1 MNMLARAQEQGDLSR
16 VSQLPVQS
24 RGAAAPI
31 SVEGGAYPASP
42 ALREKLCLLDSG
54 ELHIRLG
61 TRLEPD
67 VMAYIQQLDLA
78 GYAYTERNTDLQDL
92 RRLYGHSVAD
102 RAASRTSVGSD
113 RQNDVVELIRH
124 AVHQDASDLYI
135 VTADNKGYIRA
146 RINGSVETLD
156 TIPAADSLELA
167 TSLYGS
173 MCDQLS
179 DPTFQKQK
187 PQDARLKAQYL
198 TEAGLYGARIS
209 TMPRTPG
216 HSLVMRLL
224 YNSAN
229 RPTSMSQMSYLE
241 EQRPFFERLTTSK
254 TGVFL
259 FSGPT
264 GSGKSTSLQVC
275 CEELMRNANDHVH
288 GITLEDPTEYK
299 IEGWTQV
306 PTPRDANHRAD
317 WITGI
322 RAMMRHDPDMTMIG
336 EMRDRESMEAVMEM
350 CLTGHLSLSTLHAN
364 DAVACMQRI
373 ANKGVPRDL
382 YADPGIIRGLVN
394 QKLVPALCED
404 CRRPWSSEAYRFS
417 KTVRYRIE
425 HYCNTAGVF
434 VAGDGCPKCR
444 HGATG
449 RMLVAECVETT
460 HSNLSMFADHGRIA
474 ARRYM
479 KKEQGFITRTDALI
493 RAINA
498 GRVCP
503 IQGEHYVNTLD
514 EDRELDNDAA

>member
-1 MNMLARAQEQGDLSR
+1 
-16 VSQLPVQS
+16 
-24 RGAAAPI
+24 
-31 SVEGGAYPASP
+31 
-42 ALREKLCLLDSG
+42 
-54 ELHIRLG
+54 
-61 TRLEPD
+61 
-67 VMAYIQQLDLA
+67 
-78 GYAYTERNTDLQDL
+78 
-92 RRLYGHSVAD
+92 
-102 RAASRTSVGSD
+102 
-113 RQNDVVELIRH
+113 
-124 AVHQDASDLYI
+124 
-135 VTADNKGYIRA
+135 
-146 RINGSVETLD
+146 
-156 TIPAADSLELA
+156 
-167 TSLYGS
+167 
-173 MCDQLS
+173 
-179 DPTFQKQK
+179 
-187 PQDARLKAQYL
+187 
-198 TEAGLYGARIS
+198 
-209 TMPRTPG
+209 
-216 HSLVMRLL
+216 
-224 YNSAN
+224 
-229 RPTSMSQMSYLE
+229 
-241 EQRPFFERLTTSK
+241 
-254 TGVFL
+254 
-259 FSGPT
+259 
-264 GSGKSTSLQVC
+264 
-275 CEELMRNANDHVH
+275 
-288 GITLEDPTEYK
+288 
-299 IEGWTQV
+299 
-306 PTPRDANHRAD
+306 
-317 WITGI
+317 
-322 RAMMRHDPDMTMIG
+322 
-336 EMRDRESMEAVMEM
+336 MEM

-417 KTVRYRIE
+417 KTVRDRIE